1 MITVPFHTWESNPAV
16 LLQVSAVTK
25 MHISRLLVF
34 CPSPFCFYLLGD
46 WPFFMIWVKCPFAKL
61 AL

>member
-1 MITVPFHTWESNPAV
+1 MFTVPFHTWESNPAV

-34 CPSPFCFYLLGD
+34 CPPSFVFIYLGIGH
-46 WPFFMIWVKCPFAKL
+46 FS
-61 AL
+61 